1 MNKKILTVL
10 MLCAAVTV
18 SGCALPGKKAEK
30 AAVTAAPTATA
41 APTPTASPAPTA
53 TPTPVPLKSIGDKE
67 AGAYEVQLKNA
78 TGKAIKAFSVK
89 LQENAEFPESLLK
102 EEDIFTDGEERIL
115 YYKSDGNI
123 QDPSKETVYEIRLTF
138 DDDTERILHDFPF
151 KDMEKGEICTEGDV
165 VYLTYTSMSTK
176 APVSTKAAEIMAA
189 ATPEAVMQATPTEI
203 PVIKENNSSS
213 YTGGVQTD
221 YNQDYEDVPSYDYP
235 DDGYED
241 SGETDEND
249 TGDDDRIY
257 YDDTDDDRIYYDD
270 TTEGDTAD
278 EGRETY

>member
-53 TPTPVPLKSIGDKE
+53 TPTPVPLKSIGEKE

-102 EEDIFTDGEERIL
+102 EEDIFTDGEESCSEGITSQGAFAIAGL
-115 YYKSDGNI
+115 FKKLSIND
-123 QDPSKETVYEIRLTF
+123 DVFVF
-138 DDDTERILHDFPF
+138 DCMGT
-151 KDMEKGEICTEGDV
+151 GDV
-165 VYLTYTSMSTK
+165 
-176 APVSTKAAEIMAA
+176 PVLC
-189 ATPEAVMQATPTEI
+189 
-203 PVIKENNSSS
+203 ENNIPKKAGNSFIKKMAVLEDKARKIIRTAGNGKWFCLPCNYSDNAS
-213 YTGGVQTD
+213 FIAQGIPAVAITVLPSNEVSDVLKNQTPKTWK
-221 YNQDYEDVPSYDYP
+221 NLHTQN
-235 DDGYED
+235 D
-241 SGETDEND
+241 SVENLWENSFSLSMKIFD
-249 TGDDDRIY
+249 LLAQQKDI
-257 YDDTDDDRIYYDD
+257 
-270 TTEGDTAD
+270 EK
-278 EGRETY
+278 